1 MASWWPFK
9 RRVRLPQAE
18 ANIGNILL
26 AMGVI
31 DREELN
37 KGIEVKLASD
47 RDQLLGEV
55 LIARGFITRT
65 QLERALHRQAELVG
79 PRPYADQI
87 RMTIAK
93 GRAAI
98 ADAATNVV
106 ELKEAAEKLTKRSE
120 TKEPKK

>member
-1 MASWWPFK
+1 MKWWPFTH
-9 RRVRLPQAE
+9 RIQLPRTE

-26 AMGVI
+26 AMGVL
-31 DREELN
+31 DRAELN

-65 QLERALHRQAELVG
+65 QLERALHRQAEIIG

-98 ADAATNVV
+98 ADAASNVT
-106 ELKEAAEKLTKRSE
+106 ELKEAAEKLTKRGE
-120 TKEPKK
+120 TKEPKP